1 MSNLLWFF
9 IGLILG
15 SIITWSYFYI
25 TDKLNLIKLGY
36 SGSSWFIRFLYKK
49 YKEKR
54 DNYGIQGN
62 N

>member
-36 SGSSWFIRFLYKK
+36 SGSSWLIRFLYKK

-54 DNYGIQGN
+54 DNYGIQSN

>member
-1 MSNLLWFF
+1 MSNLLGFF

-36 SGSSWFIRFLYKK
+36 SGSAWLIRFLYKNIK
-49 YKEKR
+49 KKR
-54 DNYGIQGN
+54 DNYGIQSKN
-62 N
+62 